1 MPQFDI
7 QGDAE
12 FFENIEEIDINGDI
26 ARFSF
31 VTAEKGDDK
40 SVIITPV
47 HPKDLETFDGLLF
60 QIDINEE
67 EDVVI
72 LKQIQMFFWPWDDD
86 EEFADEDSPD
96 EDA

>member
-26 ARFSF
+26 ARYSF
-31 VTAEKGDDK
+31 VTVEKGDDH

-67 EDVVI
+67 EDVVV